1 MCEEGGNNKRN
12 VTSRIIRLLS
22 NHGSWQSPLVSPEL
36 KGPSRLFSS
45 LLIFCVTFHHPDVT
59 TTQPPRRR
67 WNECCRFIPP
77 PSLKLACLR
86 MSVVHLN
93 HPSLQKKME
102 KKKQRKEKE
111 MSPLLSREQK
121 RTTVSVTFVACFYF
135 ILVGVIFF

>member
-1 MCEEGGNNKRN
+1 M
-12 VTSRIIRLLS
+12 L
-22 NHGSWQSPLVSPEL
+22 P
-36 KGPSRLFSS
+36 FY
-45 LLIFCVTFHHPDVT
+45 
-59 TTQPPRRR
+59 
-67 WNECCRFIPP
+67 PP

-93 HPSLQKKME
+93 HPSLQKQTKKWK

>member
-1 MCEEGGNNKRN
+1 M
-12 VTSRIIRLLS
+12 L
-22 NHGSWQSPLVSPEL
+22 P
-36 KGPSRLFSS
+36 FY
-45 LLIFCVTFHHPDVT
+45 
-59 TTQPPRRR
+59 
-67 WNECCRFIPP
+67 PP

-93 HPSLQKKME
+93 HPSLQKQTKKW